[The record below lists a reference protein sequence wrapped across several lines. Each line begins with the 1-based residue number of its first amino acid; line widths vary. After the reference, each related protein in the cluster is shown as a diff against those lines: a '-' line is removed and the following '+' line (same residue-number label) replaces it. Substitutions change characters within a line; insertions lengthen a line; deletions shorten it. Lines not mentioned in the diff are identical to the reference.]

1 MRSYSFQEASR
12 LASSLY
18 SSNSHLS
25 RSASSVGERQS
36 QTFSIPLL
44 PKRAETFSGFDQASN
59 NQDGTS
65 GNQPIVKEIDLL
77 GENNGDE
84 QFELLSGNN
93 IASNN
98 AQNDTSINGTRVA
111 FDESSLSAPSSSAS
125 TLLPPPL
132 LSLDPHQQ
140 QAAFQMT
147 HYLNTLMCMVS
158 EHFTSL
164 ER

>member
-1 MRSYSFQEASR
+1 M
-12 LASSLY
+12 ASSVY
-18 SSNSHLS
+18 SSGNSLS
-25 RSASSVGERQS
+25 RSASSVGERHS
-36 QTFSIPLL
+36 QTFSIPML
-44 PKRAETFSGFDQASN
+44 PKRAETFSGFDQSST
-59 NQDGTS
+59 NQDGS
-65 GNQPIVKEIDLL
+65 NSNQPIVKEIDLL
-77 GENNGDE
+77 GGNNGEE

-93 IASNN
+93 HISNN
-98 AQNDTSINGTRVA
+98 TPSSRDATKVA
-111 FDESSLSAPSSSAS
+111 FDEASMSVQSSSAS

-164 ER
+164 ERYVRVKVINII

>member
-1 MRSYSFQEASR
+1 MQEASR

-18 SSNSHLS
+18 SSGNNLS

-36 QTFSIPLL
+36 QTFSIPML
-44 PKRAETFSGFDQASN
+44 PKRAETFSGFDQTGSEESS
-59 NQDGTS
+59 S
-65 GNQPIVKEIDLL
+65 GRQQPIVKEIDLL
-77 GENNGDE
+77 GNNNGEE

-93 IASNN
+93 LTQNQNKQNQIPSDSSNP
-98 AQNDTSINGTRVA
+98 TKVG
-111 FDESSLSAPSSSAS
+111 FDEFSISAQGANNSSS
-125 TLLPPPL
+125 LLPPPL
-132 LSLDPHQQ
+132 LSLDPMQQ

-147 HYLNTLMCMVS
+147 HYLNSLMCMVS